1 MFLSDEGLERARD
14 VAKAAL
20 AYMEQLGIPPYPR
33 HFCVWYTHAMGEFP
47 DLTRTI
53 ETLLSNNRPVTEEV
67 SEELFER
74 FFAVGREHS
83 ALRSAMQRVQETTL
97 RLLGSLGEAGA
108 STDRYNSA
116 LREITGDLEESRQ
129 PQEIRKLGL
138 RLLEETQAMQR
149 KMELVGQEFSTSA
162 QVIQQL
168 RVKLEGAT
176 RDALTDGLTGIAN
189 RKAFDMRLREAA
201 VDAMET
207 GGELCLLML
216 DIDHF
221 KRFNDRWGHQTGDQA
236 LMLVAKTLVENV
248 KGRDLTARYGGEEFA
263 VILPRTVLADA
274 LTLAKQVQGNF
285 AARKLV
291 KKDTGERIGSITV
304 SIGVT
309 RFEPGESLARLIA
322 RADAALYTAKREGR
336 NRVVAEEPARQ
347 LATAP

>member
-1 MFLSDEGLERARD
+1 MFLSDEGRERASEI
-14 VAKAAL
+14 AKSAL
-20 AYMEQLGIPPYPR
+20 SYMDQLGIPPYPR

-83 ALRSAMQRVQETTL
+83 ALRSAMQRVQETAL
-97 RLLGSLGEAGA
+97 RLLGSLGDAGA
-108 STDRYNSA
+108 NTSRYSA
-116 LREITGDLEESRQ
+116 TLKEITGTLGEIQ
-129 PQEIRKLGL
+129 NPQEIRQLGL

-168 RVKLEGAT
+168 RIKLEGAT
-176 RDALTDGLTGIAN
+176 RDALTDALTGIAN

-201 VDAMET
+201 MDAMET
-207 GGELCLLML
+207 GSELCLLML

-236 LMLVAKTLVENV
+236 LMLVAKTLVDNV
-248 KGRDLTARYGGEEFA
+248 KGRDLTARYGGEEFS
-263 VILPRTVLADA
+263 VILPRTLLTDA
-274 LTLAKQVQGNF
+274 ITLAKQIQQGF

-291 KKDTGERIGSITV
+291 NKGTGERIGSITV

-309 RFEPGESLARLIA
+309 RFEPGEALARFIA
-322 RADAALYTAKREGR
+322 RADGALYTAKRGGR
-336 NRVVAEEPARQ
+336 NRVVAEEPERQ
-347 LATAP
+347 LAASP